1 MNTDYRRS
9 FVTTRCRPRET
20 VEGIRWSTA
29 LAEVVLTTGM
39 ASFELAGYPAAVQRE
54 THDRIR
60 AAIFNSGF
68 AWPLQP
74 IVITIINAGLR
85 TRPYDPGHDLPI
97 AAAILYGT
105 EQLPEPDTEIV
116 LYGELGLDGTV
127 HPSPNQ
133 TRHNEPL
140 NGPGNLRD
148 LRAWTEAL

>member
-9 FVTTRCRPRET
+9 FVITRCLPQEAG
-20 VEGIRWSTA
+20 EGIRWSTA
-29 LAEVVLTTGM
+29 LAEAVLTYGLP
-39 ASFELAGYPAAVQRE
+39 SFELAGYAAAVERE
-54 THDRIR
+54 TRDRIR
-60 AAIFNSGF
+60 AAILTSGF

-105 EQLPEPDTEIV
+105 EQLPEPDTQIV